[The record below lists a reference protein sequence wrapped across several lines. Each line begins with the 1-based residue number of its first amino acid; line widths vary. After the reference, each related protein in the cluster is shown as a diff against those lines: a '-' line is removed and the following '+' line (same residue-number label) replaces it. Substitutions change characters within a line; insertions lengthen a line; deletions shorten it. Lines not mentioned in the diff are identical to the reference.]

1 MTDDHNAPAAAS
13 IFYDH
18 NAERAVLGAM
28 LTDRGQIAEV
38 EPILT
43 ADSFHHPAH
52 PLLYT
57 ALLELRQADQ
67 PTDPVSLV
75 AHLAATGHIGK
86 VPERGTY
93 VHTLYSEAPPAA
105 QSATHFARIVAER
118 WLLRQYDAQLDKA
131 RAAIRAGGGSAAELI
146 EAHREAVSAL
156 ADRTTGG
163 ADGYRWWSD
172 VTAASLE
179 KLESRRNGLDQDD
192 APIST
197 GFIDVD
203 KALAGGFRRKEL
215 IVIAGQSGEGKST
228 FASDVVRE
236 HAFHQWLPTGIV
248 TMEMAEDMMFNRLVC
263 AEAGVRSEG
272 IQHGF
277 ADPQDWSAINEVCKE
292 TAGAPLWIDDQRG
305 QTFADIRLRA
315 KRLKDRYGI
324 VTLVVDYLG
333 LIECRDD
340 RPRNQQVD
348 DLARRFHTLADELDV
363 CLILLA
369 QLNRNATT
377 RGDKRPILTD
387 LKESGGI
394 AAHAN
399 TVIFVHRP
407 DRHGK
412 DDRPGEADLIIAKAR
427 SGQETTIPVAAQLH
441 FNRFFSMAY

>member
-1 MTDDHNAPAAAS
+1 VTDDHNAPAAAS

-28 LTDRGQIAEV
+28 LADGGQIAEV

-43 ADSFHHPAH
+43 ADAFHHPAH
-52 PLLYT
+52 PLLFT
-57 ALLELRQADQ
+57 ALVEQRQADQ

-75 AHLAATGHIGK
+75 AHLAATGRVGR
-86 VPERGTY
+86 VPDRGTY
-93 VHTLYSEAPPAA
+93 VSTLFGEAPAP

-118 WLLRQYDAQLDKA
+118 ALRRQYDAELDKA
-131 RAAIRAGGGSAAELI
+131 RAAIRAGAGTAAELM
-146 EAHREAVSAL
+146 EAHREAITKL
-156 ADRTTGG
+156 AERTTGG
-163 ADGYRWWSD
+163 GDGYRLWNDVASD
-172 VTAASLE
+172 SLE
-179 KLESRRNGLDQDD
+179 KLERRRNGLDSDED
-192 APIST
+192 PIST
-197 GFIDVD
+197 GFTDVD
-203 KALAGGFRRKEL
+203 KALGGGLRQREL
-215 IVIAGQSGEGKST
+215 VVIAGQSGEGKST
-228 FASDVVRE
+228 FASDIVRE
-236 HAFHQWLPTGIV
+236 HAFHQWLPVGVV
-248 TMEMAEDMMFNRLVC
+248 TMEMPENMMFNRLVC
-263 AEAGVRSEG
+263 AEAGVRSDG
-272 IQHGF
+272 IRDGF
-277 ADPQDWSAINEVCKE
+277 TDIHDWSAVNEVCKE
-292 TAGAPLWIDDQRG
+292 TTDAPLFIDDTRG

-348 DLARRFHTLADELDV
+348 DLARRFHGLADELDV

-369 QLNRNATT
+369 QLNRNVVH
-377 RGDKRPILTD
+377 RSDKRPQLND

-407 DRHGK
+407 ERHGK

-427 SGQETTIPVAAQLH
+427 SGEEKTIPVAAQLH

>member
-1 MTDDHNAPAAAS
+1 MTDDHNTPAAAS

-28 LTDRGQIAEV
+28 LADRGQIAEV

-43 ADSFHHPAH
+43 VDAFHHPAH
-52 PLLYT
+52 PLLFT
-57 ALLELRQADQ
+57 ALVEQRQADE

-75 AHLAATGHIGK
+75 AHLAATGRLGK

-93 VHTLYSEAPPAA
+93 VSTLFGEAPAP

-118 WLLRQYDAQLDKA
+118 ALRRHYDAELDKA
-131 RAAIRAGGGSAAELI
+131 RAAIRAGTGNAAELI
-146 EAHREAVSAL
+146 EAHRQAIAKL

-163 ADGYRWWSD
+163 RDGYRPWND
-172 VTAASLE
+172 VASTSLE
-179 KLESRRNGLDQDD
+179 KLERRRNGLDQDD

-197 GFIDVD
+197 GFPDVD
-203 KALAGGFRRKEL
+203 KALGGGLRRKEL

-228 FASDVVRE
+228 FASDIVRE
-236 HAFHQWLPTGIV
+236 HAFHQWLPTGVV
-248 TMEMAEDMMFNRLVC
+248 TMEMPDDMMFNRLVC

-272 IQHGF
+272 IRDGF
-277 ADPQDWSAINEVCKE
+277 TDIHDWSAINEVCKE
-292 TAGAPLWIDDQRG
+292 TTDAPLFIDDTRG

-348 DLARRFHTLADELDV
+348 DLARRFHGLADELDV

-369 QLNRNATT
+369 QLNRNVVH
-377 RGDKRPILTD
+377 RSDKRPQLND

-399 TVIFVHRP
+399 TVILVHRP
-407 DRHGK
+407 ERHGK

-427 SGQETTIPVAAQLH
+427 SGLETTVPVAAQLH